1 MVKTVIS
8 SSFYWYSKSE
18 MTFNEANVFCS
29 ENILRNLN
37 NLDDKL
43 SLSGDEL
50 RSLDMFLE
58 EDILTYIASK
68 YPLSES
74 SEVSKRLEQ
83 CIK

>member
-1 MVKTVIS
+1 
-8 SSFYWYSKSE
+8 
-18 MTFNEANVFCS
+18 MTFNEAKVFCS